1 VTQRAELQGRYEI
14 NKAEMGTSEIAAVP
28 HWYAIRTRSRHEK
41 VVAMQLTSL
50 EVEHFLPVVNSIHRW
65 SDRQKQVSLP
75 LFPGYA
81 FVRLDYASE
90 YRLRVVKTHGV
101 VGFVGSR
108 GEATPIPDSQID
120 SVRTLLTQDVPFK
133 NHAFLRLGQRIRV
146 RGGSLDGVE
155 GILIEQ
161 KKGRTLVL
169 SIEPIQRS
177 ISIDL
182 EGYDV
187 EVV

>member
-1 VTQRAELQGRYEI
+1 MDMQPGAPTGENDV
-14 NKAEMGTSEIAAVP
+14 KA
-28 HWYAIRTRSRHEK
+28 HWYALRTRSRHEK
-41 VVAMQLTSL
+41 VVASQLTNL
-50 EVEHFLPVVNSIHRW
+50 EVETFLPLVNRVHRW

-81 FVRLDYASE
+81 FARLDYASE
-90 YRLRVVKTHGV
+90 QRLLVIRTHGV
-101 VGFVGSR
+101 VGFVGPRS
-108 GEATPIPDSQID
+108 EATPIPDSQID
-120 SVRTLLTQDVPFK
+120 GVRILLSGEVPFK
-133 NHAFLRLGQRIRV
+133 NHGFLRVGQRIRI

-161 KKGRTLVL
+161 KKSRTLVL

>member
-1 VTQRAELQGRYEI
+1 MATT
-14 NKAEMGTSEIAAVP
+14 KIAP
-28 HWYAIRTRSRHEK
+28 TPLWYAIRTRSRHEK
-41 VVAMQLTSL
+41 VVATQLEGL
-50 EVEHFLPVVNSIHRW
+50 EVEHFLPLVKSLHRW
-65 SDRQKQVSLP
+65 SDRQKQVELP

-81 FVRLDYASE
+81 FVRLDYTSE
-90 YRLRVVKTHGV
+90 HRLRVVKTHGV

-108 GEATPIPDSQID
+108 GEATPIPDHQIEG
-120 SVRTLLTQDVPFK
+120 VRALLTQDVPFK
-133 NHAFLRLGQRIRV
+133 NHAFLRVGQRIRI

-161 KKGRTLVL
+161 KKARTLVL

-177 ISIDL
+177 ISVDL

-187 EVV
+187 EAV

>member
-1 VTQRAELQGRYEI
+1 VSDALGVGTEMASSDVATALQ
-14 NKAEMGTSEIAAVP
+14 
-28 HWYAIRTRSRHEK
+28 WYAIRTRSRHEK
-41 VVAMQLTSL
+41 VVASQLEGL
-50 EVEHFLPVVNSIHRW
+50 EVEHFVPLVHSIHRW
-65 SDRQKQVSLP
+65 SDRQKRVAMP

-81 FVRLDYASE
+81 FVRLDYRSE
-90 YRLRVVKTHGV
+90 HRLRVVKTHGV
-101 VGFVGSR
+101 VGFVGWR

-120 SVRTLLTQDVPFK
+120 GVRILLAQDIPFK
-133 NHAFLRLGQRIRV
+133 NHTFLKVGQRIRI

-155 GILIEQ
+155 GILIDQ
-161 KKGRTLVL
+161 KKARTLVI

-177 ISIDL
+177 ISVDL